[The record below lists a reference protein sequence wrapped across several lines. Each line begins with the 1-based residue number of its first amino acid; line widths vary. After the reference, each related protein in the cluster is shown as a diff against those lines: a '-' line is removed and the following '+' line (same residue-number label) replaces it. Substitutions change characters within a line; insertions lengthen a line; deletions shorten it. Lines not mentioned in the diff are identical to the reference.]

1 MVKVE
6 QDHAYND
13 PDLSATDFLRAVMH
27 DRTVPLCLRKDAAAY
42 LLRLPEPPPAVVTIK
57 IAGGMPGQLPGEA
70 KPAEPAD
77 ADTADL
83 LAQYPVLRL
92 VQ

>member
-13 PDLSATDFLRAVMH
+13 PDLSATEFLTRVMH

-42 LLRLPEPPPAVVTIK
+42 LLRLPEPQPAVGTIK
-57 IAGGMPGQLPGEA
+57 IEGGLSGRLPGEA
-70 KPAEPAD
+70 KPAEPVD